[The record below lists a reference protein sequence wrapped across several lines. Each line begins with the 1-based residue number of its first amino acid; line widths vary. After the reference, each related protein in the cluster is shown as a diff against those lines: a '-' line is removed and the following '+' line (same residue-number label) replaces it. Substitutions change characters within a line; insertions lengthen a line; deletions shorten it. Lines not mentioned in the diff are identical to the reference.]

1 LKDKFGRPIGFARL
15 LPVYVTILKVCKD
28 LAKLT
33 LHQKP
38 GDTLLDNDLDQRSGK
53 ADQQKID
60 DAISKVFEGLK
71 GFAAR

>member
-1 LKDKFGRPIGFARL
+1 LKE
-15 LPVYVTILKVCKD
+15 VCKD

-38 GDTLLDNDLDQRSGK
+38 GDTLLDNDLDQQSGK

-60 DAISKVFEGLK
+60 DAISKVVEGLK